1 MRKICFI
8 ILILVMAISCEKSQ
22 AKLEMEGTLTGT
34 DPALCPCCGG
44 VILTLQNQIGNFRID
59 SLPFMS
65 VQKLYNLNF
74 PIRLQFNYS
83 RKDTCGGIIRFR
95 VTDYFVG
102 N

>member
-1 MRKICFI
+1 
-8 ILILVMAISCEKSQ
+8 MAISCEKSQ
-22 AKLEMEGTLTGT
+22 TKLEMEGKLTGT
-34 DPALCPCCGG
+34 DLALCPCCGG
-44 VILTLQNQIGNFRID
+44 VILTLQNQTGDFRID

-65 VQKLYNLNF
+65 VQKFYNLNF
-74 PIRLQFNYS
+74 PIRIQFNYN